1 MKDEKSM
8 DSIWFDR
15 LQNSLYLTAADQTA
29 IAQHI
34 LSILDPSEE
43 KIPLPQE
50 LQGDRSPRIVFF
62 SASDTKTA
70 AQVVWGTGLGI
81 EKAIANAITQIQLL
95 FPENA
100 PQWFKIDIVQE
111 ALSVQRR
118 NSRHPLKLDRSLYG
132 LAFDEASKIAFLPE
146 ELVAQTLIDRQQ
158 RLLPKKIIAYLENHP
173 DRLRTYHQLL
183 ESTQITLYRFSSTSF
198 FCNSKKLVSLYRG
211 HRVLNPQKM
220 TPDLLLE
227 GAIAAW
233 RYLQQTMGGEGEF
246 LYHYNP
252 QNNKVGKNYNILHHT
267 GTLYALLELYEET
280 REEEL
285 LETILNG
292 ISYLLQFVQPC
303 PKPGIGTCIVEEGW
317 IKLGGNALAAIALSK
332 YTQLTNDKPYIP
344 LILELGK
351 RLQSL
356 QQENGE
362 FISHKQSYPEGK
374 ILDFVSDIY
383 PGEAIFAL
391 LCLYRLTEDSMWLE
405 SAENGVRYLLAKQT
419 KSKKPIPPDPWL
431 LWSLNQLF
439 RDRNNPEYYDFVMS
453 GIKAIARGQNLQTSY
468 LDWLGGI
475 YQPPRSLATARRM
488 TALCSACD
496 LAIYAQNPAIVQQL
510 LTTLQLGIAFQ
521 LQTQFYPESV
531 FYFADPQRIL
541 GAFHHS
547 LTDFE
552 IRIDC
557 LQYNILSLLGLYRIF
572 NIWDK
577 Q

>member
-1 MKDEKSM
+1 MKDETNM

-15 LQNSLYLTAADQTA
+15 LQNSLYLTADDQTA

-34 LSILDPSEE
+34 LSILDPSED
-43 KIPLPQE
+43 KIPLPQG
-50 LQGDRSPRIVFF
+50 LQSDRSPRLVFF

-70 AQVVWGTGLGI
+70 AKVVWGTGWGL
-81 EKAIANAITQIQLL
+81 EEAIANTITQIQLL

-132 LAFDEASKIAFLPE
+132 LAFDEASQIAFLPE

-158 RLLPKKIIAYLENHP
+158 RLLPKKIIAYLENYP
-173 DRLRTYHQLL
+173 DRLRAYHQLL

-220 TPDLLLE
+220 TPDLLLA
-227 GAIAAW
+227 GATAAGK
-233 RYLQQTMGGEGEF
+233 YLQQTMGSEGEF
-246 LYHYNP
+246 LYNYNP
-252 QNNKVGKNYNILHHT
+252 QNNKVGKQYNILHHA

-280 REEEL
+280 QDAEL
-285 LETILNG
+285 LNTILNG

-303 PKPGIGTCIVEEGW
+303 PDPGIGTCIVEDGW
-317 IKLGGNALAAIALSK
+317 IKLGGNALVAIALSK

-391 LCLYRLTEDSMWLE
+391 LCLYRLTEDSVWLE
-405 SAENGVRYLLAKQT
+405 AAENGVRYLLEKQT

-439 RDRNNPEYYDFVMS
+439 RDRNNAEYYDFAMS
-453 GIKAIARGQNLQTSY
+453 GTDAIARGQNLQTSY

-496 LAIYAQNPAIVQQL
+496 LAIYAQNSAIVEQL

-531 FYFADPQRIL
+531 FYFTDPQRIL

-557 LQYNILSLLGLYRIF
+557 LQHNILSLLGLYRIF
-572 NIWDK
+572 NTWDK
-577 Q
+577 P